1 MQEPCEVEL
10 RGENCL
16 QQLQL
21 QRDCPGAA
29 SGLGLQ
35 PRLGRLPSKRGMV
48 TLLVV
53 LGMVMLILVLLL
65 GQGKALSPAPECPQL
80 LFHPVFQG
88 TTSTEHAEPALLWGS
103 SAVGVCL
110 KHLQE

>member
-1 MQEPCEVEL
+1 MEL

-21 QRDCPGAA
+21 QRGCPGAV

-48 TLLVV
+48 MLLVV
-53 LGMVMLILVLLL
+53 LGMVMLTPVLLL
-65 GQGKALSPAPECPQL
+65 GQGTALSPAPECPQL
-80 LFHPVFQG
+80 LFHPTFWR
-88 TTSTEHAEPALLWGS
+88 TMSTEHAELALLWGS